1 MVEFAALEWQMPNMS
16 WHEGGLFMGMHWLW
30 WGFWI
35 LLVAV
40 LLVAFWRL
48 MADRSTVRRRVVEE
62 ERAEEVLRERFAR
75 GEITQDEYAQ
85 KMKVL
90 RETFLGR

>member
-1 MVEFAALEWQMPNMS
+1 MVEFAALGWQMPNMS

-30 WGFWI
+30 WGFWA
-35 LLVAV
+35 LLLAV

-48 MADRSTVRRRVVEE
+48 LADRSTVRRRVMEE

-75 GEITQDEYAQ
+75 GEITEDEYAQ